1 MTHTRKEIE
10 DRIDELEMDIIF
22 LYRKKQWTRDD
33 WLKDE
38 ELHNELTALKRQLA
52 MCCKAVV

>member
-1 MTHTRKEIE
+1 MTHTCKEIE
-10 DRIDELEMDIIF
+10 ARIDELETDIFF
-22 LYRKKQWTRDD
+22 LYMKEHWTRED